1 MNIITEKVYEIV
13 SSLQDNLISKVRYS
27 PDNKSIIV
35 DINYN
40 KSLRIDVINN
50 IVYIRGD
57 KLAANKL
64 KKLIDER
71 IHNNANNL

>member
-1 MNIITEKVYEIV
+1 MNIIIEKVYEIV
-13 SSLQDNLISKVRYS
+13 SSLQDNLISKVRFS

-40 KSLRIDVINN
+40 KTLRIDVINN
-50 IVYIRGD
+50 TVYIHGD
-57 KLAANKL
+57 KIAANKL